1 MRTHGSKM
9 HVASAKL
16 ILDYYGNQ
24 SAKTKSEELQKLF
37 TETRRK
43 FSILIEEVEDFDDP
57 ERCVMGLCF
66 VTSSRSGAQSKLR
79 RVLDYIDQ
87 MAFARVV
94 MSDGQVEPFE
104 LAKSE
109 EDFAEDD
116 F

>member
-1 MRTHGSKM
+1 M

-37 TETRRK
+37 GETRRK
-43 FSILIEEVEDFDDP
+43 FGVTIEEVEDFDDP

-66 VTSSRSGAQSKLR
+66 VASSKNGAQSKLR
-79 RVLDYIDQ
+79 QVLDYIDQ

-94 MSDGQVEPFE
+94 MSDGQIEPFE
-104 LAKSE
+104 LQNSQE
-109 EDFAEDD
+109 EFER
-116 F
+116 